1 MCNRKIG
8 LMAWIV
14 VLMVIFAI
22 PAHAVVENQA
32 PNTDIEVIPSDAN
45 ALVLMDVGAESPVG
59 VPGDVVT
66 IVLPVAVNREYLP
79 TERYLLRNI
88 TVQPNIPTDATVSN
102 WPFDLINASYTRH
115 LDDMSYNSTAEIYYD
130 FRISQFA
137 TKGAY
142 PVNFEVNATV
152 WRMDDANGTT
162 VTEDVTFDLCVYVTI
177 MDNGSESG
185 ETTAFGPLQ
194 VSASNQSG
202 AVSLPTAQPSQ
213 QVTIR
218 VPVINKGGTLTDVT
232 VTPVVSSSLD
242 EFPFVAASTNYG
254 KYFPDWEMGESNILE
269 WTFQVSPYATDGNKV
284 LTFRA
289 NYFENGES
297 AECTFTSQISI
308 TNGYSA
314 ETEEAATAMSVMVT
328 GYDLLVDGESVSTI
342 VAGQDAVLRL
352 TLRNNS
358 SSDTAYKNVVN
369 LSFANTTA
377 LGLSVGSS
385 DSAYVGSIGPGRTAT
400 AQFNITAMYN
410 AEVGPAVLGVNL
422 AYENGDY
429 VAGSATQSVMVP
441 VSQRMELMA
450 ETPVVYGSPST
461 SSPTSI
467 SLNLINMG
475 QARAMNVQI
484 LAEDGISMAESY
496 YGGDILPGGTLTADI
511 QVNCLQRGDFEGK
524 LLVQYEDANGQ
535 QYTQEVLVPL
545 SVSGRAAQV
554 DTQQTEPPEDS
565 GSSGSL
571 WWLWVLLILLVLG
584 GGGAA
589 AFFLIRRKRRQ
600 REELYAE
607 IDDIFDESHTDD
619 GSKV

>member
-1 MCNRKIG
+1 M
-8 LMAWIV
+8 
-14 VLMVIFAI
+14 
-22 PAHAVVENQA
+22 
-32 PNTDIEVIPSDAN
+32 
-45 ALVLMDVGAESPVG
+45 
-59 VPGDVVT
+59 PGDVVT

-328 GYDLLVDGESVSTI
+328 ATTCWWTANPSPRLLPPGRRSASDAAQQLLQRYRIQERGEP
-342 VAGQDAVLRL
+342 VLRQ
-352 TLRNNS
+352 
-358 SSDTAYKNVVN
+358 YH
-369 LSFANTTA
+369 
-377 LGLSVGSS
+377 
-385 DSAYVGSIGPGRTAT
+385 GPGP
-400 AQFNITAMYN
+400 
-410 AEVGPAVLGVNL
+410 VGGEQRFRLCWL
-422 AYENGDY
+422 HR
-429 VAGSATQSVMVP
+429 AGP
-441 VSQRMELMA
+441 DRHR
-450 ETPVVYGSPST
+450 P
-461 SSPTSI
+461 
-467 SLNLINMG
+467 
-475 QARAMNVQI
+475 
-484 LAEDGISMAESY
+484 
-496 YGGDILPGGTLTADI
+496 
-511 QVNCLQRGDFEGK
+511 
-524 LLVQYEDANGQ
+524 VQYHGH
-535 QYTQEVLVPL
+535 V
-545 SVSGRAAQV
+545 
-554 DTQQTEPPEDS
+554 
-565 GSSGSL
+565 
-571 WWLWVLLILLVLG
+571 
-584 GGGAA
+584 
-589 AFFLIRRKRRQ
+589 
-600 REELYAE
+600 
-607 IDDIFDESHTDD
+607 
-619 GSKV
+619 